1 MDRTSRRGGISPTR
15 TTIWA
20 PFSAKRTSGLERSTP
35 TTGRSPS
42 MRTSVVPIRP
52 ARRTGGTRPMSVRA
66 SRRSSR
72 SNRGYPFR
80 VGFDVRRLRQRQLLR
95 AGHWTPDKNTPPI
108 SIGPDLPSAG
118 EVYILSGSPLGLETP
133 AQRGPYFGVT
143 DFGRFGAS
151 LAVGDFNGDSHP
163 DLAIGAP

>member
-1 MDRTSRRGGISPTR
+1 L
-15 TTIWA
+15 
-20 PFSAKRTSGLERSTP
+20 TSGD
-35 TTGRSPS
+35 
-42 MRTSVVPIRP
+42 
-52 ARRTGGTRPMSVRA
+52 
-66 SRRSSR
+66 
-72 SNRGYPFR
+72 
-80 VGFDVRRLRQRQLLR
+80 FDSDSYFELVI
-95 AGHWTPDKNTPPI
+95 GTPDKNTPPI

-163 DLAIGAP
+163 DVAIGAPLDSLNFAATSGAGFVLVVYGTSSGIPNNVVPAPPIVSQQWDQAALGVECSWGWYWRLPRHV